1 MRAILGIGNKGSR
14 YQNTRH
20 NIGFL
25 LLDYFAQKH
34 SLSFKASTGTY
45 YRAGGQ
51 LNSND
56 FILIKPATYINKS
69 GIAAAELFDVYE
81 LNLDDLLVV
90 QDDLNLE
97 FGSLRIRAS
106 GGDGGHNGIS
116 SIIYHLNTNQFPRL
130 RFGIGS
136 SFEKGNMADFVLSQL
151 TDSEVK
157 IINHNTELIN
167 QLFEEFII
175 GGLKNMLNLY
185 SKLYNSDSQNH
196 LLNQSGD

>member
-1 MRAILGIGNKGSR
+1 VRAILGIGNKGSR

-25 LLDYFAQKH
+25 LLDHFALKH
-34 SLSFKASTGTY
+34 KLLFKASSGSY
-45 YRAGGQ
+45 NVAEGH
-51 LNSND
+51 LNSNE
-56 FILIKPATYINKS
+56 FILIKPATYINSS
-69 GIAAAELFDVYE
+69 GIAAAELFDVYD
-81 LNLDDLLVV
+81 LNLYDLLVV

-106 GGDGGHNGIS
+106 GGDGGHNGVS

-130 RFGIGS
+130 RFGLGN

-151 TDSEVK
+151 SDSETE
-157 IINHNTELIN
+157 ILNRSTELIN
-167 QLFEEFII
+167 KLLEEFII